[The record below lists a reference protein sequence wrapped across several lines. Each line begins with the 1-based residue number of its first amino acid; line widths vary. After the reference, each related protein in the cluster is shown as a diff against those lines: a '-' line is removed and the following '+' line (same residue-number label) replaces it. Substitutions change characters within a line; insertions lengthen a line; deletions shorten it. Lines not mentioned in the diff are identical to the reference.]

1 MSRQWV
7 RLGCLIIMLAVAIP
21 SGYRLLHSEQHND
34 ASQEAAAAFEDLTWT
49 LSLAVAKLEA
59 AQRAY
64 VAGGQDGERWYAVV
78 DRQLETVVGG
88 LKELSTMA
96 RSAHALDSIA
106 AAEITVDHLRGI
118 DGIAREHAVSGET
131 LMASDVVFA
140 DARELA
146 LRATTELAAARSA
159 EQAALADFEKQRLQ
173 TQIATWSIAT
183 AVSTAIVL
191 LLVPVVTRARA
202 QDPLTVTTTDG
213 SDDELNP
220 AADIAVMAAP
230 HALEFDIEPLDP
242 GDEPSPALLAAE
254 EGRTEPPPA
263 VAAPTAPELSE
274 LARVCTELGCV
285 SEETELQ
292 DALGRVSALL
302 NASALAVW
310 IGDARGDELRPVA
323 GHGFAADVLRRLG
336 TLSSDDDNIT
346 AAAYRTH
353 EVQVASA
360 LGDHL
365 GAIAAPLITTSARG
379 VACKGVLSVEIR
391 DGWETRTAV
400 QSTAAILAAQ
410 LGTLIGA
417 SSAARHGRADLP
429 SHAARLA

>member
-21 SGYRLLHSEQHND
+21 SGYRLLRSEQHND

-49 LSLAVAKLEA
+49 LSLEVAKLEA

-96 RSAHALDSIA
+96 GSAHALDSIA

-159 EQAALADFEKQRLQ
+159 EQAALTDFEKQGRQ
-173 TQIATWSIAT
+173 NQIATWSIAT
-183 AVSTAIVL
+183 AVSIAIVL
-191 LLVPVVTRARA
+191 LLVPVVTRARP
-202 QDPLTVTTTDG
+202 QDPLTLTTTDG

-242 GDEPSPALLAAE
+242 GDDPSPALLAAE

-263 VAAPTAPELSE
+263 VAAPIAPELSE

-285 SEETELQ
+285 SEETALQ

-302 NASALAVW
+302 NATALAIW

-360 LGDHL
+360 QGDHL

-379 VACKGVLSVEIR
+379 VACNGVLSVEIR
-391 DGWETRTAV
+391 DGWETRAAV

-410 LGTLIGA
+410 LGTLIDA
-417 SSAARHGRADLP
+417 SPAARHGRAGLP
-429 SHAARLA
+429 SQAARLA

>member
-21 SGYRLLHSEQHND
+21 SGYRLLRSEQHND

-49 LSLAVAKLEA
+49 LSLEVAKLEA

-78 DRQLETVVGG
+78 DRQLETVFGG

-118 DGIAREHAVSGET
+118 DQIAREHAVSGET

-159 EQAALADFEKQRLQ
+159 EQAALTDFEKQRRQ
-173 TQIATWSIAT
+173 NQIATWSIAT
-183 AVSTAIVL
+183 AVSIAIVL
-191 LLVPVVTRARA
+191 LLVPVVTRARP
-202 QDPLTVTTTDG
+202 QDPLTLTTTDG

-242 GDEPSPALLAAE
+242 GDDPSPAPLAAE

-263 VAAPTAPELSE
+263 VAAPIAPELSE

-285 SEETELQ
+285 SEETALQ

-302 NASALAVW
+302 NATVLAIW

-323 GHGFAADVLRRLG
+323 GHGFATDVLRRLG

-360 LGDHL
+360 QGDHL

-379 VACKGVLSVEIR
+379 VACNGVLSVEIR
-391 DGWETRTAV
+391 DGWETRAAV

-417 SSAARHGRADLP
+417 SSAVRHGRADLP
-429 SHAARLA
+429 SQAARLA